1 MTEIYTPRLSISRN
15 FQRPKEN
22 HGTAQKKNHNDVR
35 LNRRGFGYFFYL
47 TSSCTLTI
55 I

>member
-22 HGTAQKKNHNDVR
+22 HGTAQKK
-35 LNRRGFGYFFYL
+35 
-47 TSSCTLTI
+47 I
-55 I
+55 IMMSDSIEEDLAISFI